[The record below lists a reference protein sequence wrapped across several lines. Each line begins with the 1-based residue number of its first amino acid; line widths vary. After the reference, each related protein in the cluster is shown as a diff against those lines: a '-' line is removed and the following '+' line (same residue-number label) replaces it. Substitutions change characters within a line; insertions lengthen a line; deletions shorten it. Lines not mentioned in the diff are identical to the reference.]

1 MFVVALLGPIPIVD
15 RDPQAQTITDQ
26 TVSRA
31 KALLMVSLFI
41 VISVACGWPNGTEI
55 RQDRQRSNSCSLIDE
70 VRNIDTQRNVDC
82 FER

>member
-1 MFVVALLGPIPIVD
+1 MFVLALLGPIPTVEQD
-15 RDPQAQTITDQ
+15 AQARTITNR

-31 KALLMVSLFI
+31 MALLMVSLF
-41 VISVACGWPNGTEI
+41 ISVACGWPNGTEI